1 MSTLWKSWRKIAG
14 KAFRIGVG
22 FSFTAIALLHVL
34 GFVPSDVVKRL
45 DYLVYDV
52 RLRAEAQK
60 PALDPRIVIVD
71 IDEKSL
77 SEVGRWPWSRDVVA
91 QLIVELTDRLGAAV
105 VGFDIVFAEP
115 QQSDALLAL
124 NSIVASKPNL
134 SRELQ
139 GLEKQI
145 ATEFDRDAQ
154 LAKVLTDRPVVLGY
168 YLNQDATALSGA
180 LPAALFKKSQLG
192 DLTLDS
198 TSWQGYGGN
207 IPVLQKNADGGYFN
221 PIVDEDGTV
230 RSIPLLAQFNDAY
243 YQSFALGTLRR
254 AFGNPQVIPVFP
266 DGVEND
272 YGAVEMIAL
281 RSPDVEL
288 DIPVERGLLTR
299 VHFRAKGGPNAGGY
313 RYVSAADVL
322 AGALKPEDIEGRIV
336 LIGTT
341 APGLLDLRSTPVN
354 PAYPGVEVHA
364 NVISGMLD
372 SVYKLRPE
380 YSQGLLFVTVLAVGF
395 LLSVMMPILSATW
408 SLLVALI
415 VLAASVTINSLLYF
429 QAGLVLPVAVV
440 LLLVLAIF
448 MFDVAYGYLAESRS
462 KRQMVD
468 LFGEY
473 VAPELVSEM
482 ASDPKRYSMEGE
494 SRELTV
500 LFSDVR
506 GFTTISESLQ
516 PNELRE
522 YINEYLTVMSEII
535 RAHRGTLDKYI
546 GDAIMAFWGAPIA
559 DSEHAE
565 LATKAAIA
573 MQEEAVRLNER
584 LLARNWPTLAIGVG
598 VNTGQ
603 MRVGDMGSKIRR
615 AYTVMGDAVNLG
627 SRLEGITKTYGVG
640 VIVGPQTK
648 AAVPGMV
655 FQELDAVK
663 VKGKNEPVSIY
674 APLGE
679 RTALSEASLTVLKQW
694 DAFLMA
700 FRGQQWDLAR
710 KTLAELTGSL
720 VLNPALK
727 ALYDA
732 RIEHFEANPPPLNW
746 DGVTQ
751 FDSK

>member
-1 MSTLWKSWRKIAG
+1 MFKSWRKIAG

-34 GFVPSDVVKRL
+34 GFAPSDVVKRL

-60 PALDPRIVIVD
+60 PELDQRIVIVD

-77 SEVGRWPWSRDVVA
+77 SEVGRWPWSRDIVA
-91 QLIVELTDRLGAAV
+91 KLIVELTDNLGAAV

-115 QQSDALLAL
+115 QQSDAIQAF
-124 NSIVASKPNL
+124 NSIL
-134 SRELQ
+134 ESRPALKDELQ
-139 GLEKQI
+139 NLEADIVQQ
-145 ATEFDRDAQ
+145 FDRDAQ
-154 LAKVLTDRPVVLGY
+154 LAKVLVDRPVVLGY
-168 YLNQDATALSGA
+168 YLNQNASALSGA
-180 LPAALFKKSQLG
+180 LPPALFRQSQLG
-192 DLTLDS
+192 DLALDS
-198 TSWQGYGGN
+198 TSWQGFGGN
-207 IPVLQKNADGGYFN
+207 IPVLQKNAEGGYFN

-230 RSIPLLAQFNDAY
+230 RSIPLLAEFNGAF

-254 AFGNPQVIPVFP
+254 ALGNPQVIPVFP
-266 DGVEND
+266 DGVAND

-299 VHFRAKGGPNAGGY
+299 VNFRAKGGPDAGGY

-322 AGALKPEDIEGRIV
+322 AGGLKPEDIEGRIV

-372 SVYKLRPE
+372 SEYKLRPE
-380 YSQGLLFVTVLAVGF
+380 YSQGLLFMTVLGVG
-395 LLSVMMPILSATW
+395 LVLSVMMPILSATW
-408 SLLVALI
+408 SLLVALT
-415 VLAASVTINSLLYF
+415 VLVASVVINSLLYF

-462 KRQMVD
+462 KKQMVN

-573 MQEEAVRLNER
+573 MQEEAVRLNQR
-584 LLARNWPTLAIGVG
+584 LLARKWPTLAIGVG

-640 VIVGPQTK
+640 VIVGPQTQ
-648 AAVPGMV
+648 AAVPGML

-679 RTALSEASLTVLKQW
+679 RDKLKSDDFKSLELWTEMLK
-694 DAFLMA
+694 A
-700 FRGQQWDLAR
+700 FRAQQWLQAR
-710 KTLAELTGSL
+710 DM
-720 VLNPALK
+720 LK
-727 ALYDA
+727 ALENTVVMNPVLRELYESRLDY
-732 RIEHFEANPPPLNW
+732 FEANPPPQDWN
-746 DGVTQ
+746 GVTQ
-751 FDSK
+751 FDTK